1 MKLRKE
7 FIGSHSPDG
16 FGAHGDKKYPTVKY
30 TAGSFILWAYFFFFF
45 FCRRSLTSCS
55 DTLHHGFSN
64 SSMQQFTVIVHRAVA
79 NNALAQTTNDV
90 GIVYRNFN
98 VKFGVCKTRWS

>member
-16 FGAHGDKKYPTVKY
+16 FGAHRDKKYPTVKY

-45 FCRRSLTSCS
+45 FAGG
-55 DTLHHGFSN
+55 H
-64 SSMQQFTVIVHRAVA
+64 
-79 NNALAQTTNDV
+79 
-90 GIVYRNFN
+90 
-98 VKFGVCKTRWS
+98 